1 MVDSLSTLAVLLVQV
16 LVGVSLLL
24 GFTSAVVI
32 GPTRLTTL
40 WREKRYRLREA
51 LPYLGLLVGV
61 LVVNKVVRDLIPEV
75 SWLIGLNVTSY
86 IFSLEGATVADIQ
99 SVATPEFT
107 AYFSFVYIFGYV
119 FLLVFP
125 FLAYLALSDLKP
137 LKRTALAYA
146 LNYSIGLLFYTLF
159 ISYGPRNLIP
169 ELVDPLLYATYPQ
182 TQILTSKVN
191 TNTNVFPSLHTSL
204 SITAAALAWQTRDVY
219 PYWFYIA
226 SLFAVS
232 ISLATM
238 YLGIHWAT
246 DVVVGAGFGLFCVK
260 AASWYVERS

>member
-1 MVDSLSTLAVLLVQV
+1 MANSLSTLSVLLVQV
-16 LVGVSLLL
+16 LVGVSVLL
-24 GFTSAVVI
+24 GLTSLVVV
-32 GPTRLTTL
+32 GPTRLQTL
-40 WREKRYRLREA
+40 RQEKRARLREA
-51 LPYLGLLVGV
+51 LPYLGLLVAV
-61 LVVNKVVRDLIPEV
+61 LIVNKVVRDIIPEI

-86 IFSLEGATVADIQ
+86 IFAIEGATVSDIQ
-99 SVATPEFT
+99 SVATPELT

-125 FLAYLALSDLKP
+125 FIAYLSLRDLKP

-146 LNYSIGLLFYTLF
+146 LNYSLGLVFYTLF

-169 ELVDPLLYATYPQ
+169 DLVDPLLYSTYPQ

-204 SITAAALAWQTRDVY
+204 SVTAAALAWQTRKVY
-219 PYWFYIA
+219 PYWLAIA
-226 SLFAVS
+226 SVFAVS

-238 YLGIHWAT
+238 YLGIHWAI
-246 DVVVGAGFGLFCVK
+246 DVVVGAGLGLFCVGV
-260 AASWYVERS
+260 ASWYVDRL

>member
-1 MVDSLSTLAVLLVQV
+1 MANSLSTLSVLLLEV
-16 LVGVSLLL
+16 LAGVSLLIGL
-24 GFTSAVVI
+24 TSVVVI
-32 GPTRLTTL
+32 GPGRLQRL
-40 WREKRYRLREA
+40 WHEKRTRLREA

-61 LVVNKVVRDLIPEV
+61 LIVNKIVRDIIPEV

-86 IFSLEGATVADIQ
+86 IYALEGATVSDIQ
-99 SVATPEFT
+99 SIATPQFT

-119 FLLVFP
+119 FLLIFP
-125 FLAYLALSDLKP
+125 FLAYLALCDLKP

-146 LNYSIGLLFYTLF
+146 LNYSIGLLFYALF

-169 ELVDPLLYATYPQ
+169 DLVDPLLYSTYPQ

-204 SITAAALAWQTRDVY
+204 SITAATLAWQTRDTY

-246 DVVVGAGFGLFCVK
+246 DVTVGAMLGLFCVG
-260 AASWYVERS
+260 AASWYVDRL